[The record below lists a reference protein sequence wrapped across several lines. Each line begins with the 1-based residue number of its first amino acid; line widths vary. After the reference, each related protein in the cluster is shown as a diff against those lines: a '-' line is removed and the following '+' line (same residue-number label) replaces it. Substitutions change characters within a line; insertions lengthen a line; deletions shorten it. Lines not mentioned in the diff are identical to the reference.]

1 MQYEFFFVPL
11 RGGEGEKDRGE
22 RDEMTGEGARP
33 PCFLACG
40 RTGASPVERWEE
52 RGRGRMREDGHLARR
67 NRIEEG
73 MRG

>member
-11 RGGEGEKDRGE
+11 RGGEGEKDRGG
-22 RDEMTGEGARP
+22 RDEMTGGGGDSPRMTGEGARP
-33 PCFLACG
+33 PKGAFPPDLGECG
-40 RTGASPVERWEE
+40 
-52 RGRGRMREDGHLARR
+52 EDGRLARR